1 MHIVGRVWERVLF
14 VWRFVGG
21 GSWCSQGLFLA
32 FDFLGFS
39 PFSESEIGGWE
50 GIGLAF
56 VR

>member
-1 MHIVGRVWERVLF
+1 MGDGVVFVEICGRRQLVWS
-14 VWRFVGG
+14 GG
-21 GSWCSQGLFLA
+21 CFLA